1 MVVSFYD
8 YLEESLDYQGR
19 TAKFARL
26 VFTDIHNGCGSSKYD
41 AVAWKRHFQEKHKDS
56 PQLVDMLLLAFIEYY
71 QAKRTKL

>member
-8 YLEESLDYQGR
+8 FLEESLDYQGR
-19 TAKFARL
+19 TAKFARI
-26 VFTDIHNGCGSSKYD
+26 VFTDIHNGCGNSKYN